1 MSKHS
6 EHSSYREKL
15 IEHLFVG
22 ELLKISWLDGD
33 CQLEVAKP
41 EVDNSGY
48 DVIAEANR
56 VIRHIQLKAS
66 YIGGKTSRQKIHVK
80 LAEKPSGCVVWI
92 YFDKETL
99 SLGPFYFF
107 GRAPGEPLPD
117 IQDAKTAKHTKGDQ
131 DGHKAD
137 RPNIREL
144 NKGSFTKYDTVQD
157 MYKALFGTSQQMIV
171 VASNNKS

>member
-6 EHSSYREKL
+6 EHSSYSREKL

-22 ELLKISWLDGD
+22 ELLKLSWINGD

-56 VIRHIQLKAS
+56 VVRHIQLKTS
-66 YIGGKTSRQKIHVK
+66 YIGGKTSRQKVHVK

-92 YFDKETL
+92 YFNEDTL
-99 SLGPFYFF
+99 ELGPFYFF
-107 GRAPGEPLPD
+107 GGKPGEPLPG
-117 IQDAKTAKHTKGDQ
+117 IEGAKVARHTKGDQ
-131 DGHKAD
+131 VGYKAE

-144 NKGSFTKYDTVQD
+144 NKGVFTCFESVEALYSI
-157 MYKALFGTSQQMIV
+157 LFG
-171 VASNNKS
+171 NNA

>member
-22 ELLKISWLDGD
+22 ELLKLSWINGD

-56 VIRHIQLKAS
+56 VVRHIQLKTS
-66 YIGGKTSRQKIHVK
+66 YIGGKTSRQKVHVK

-92 YFDKETL
+92 YFNEDTL
-99 SLGPFYFF
+99 ELGPFYFF
-107 GRAPGEPLPD
+107 GGKPGEPLPG
-117 IQDAKTAKHTKGDQ
+117 IEGAKVARHTKGDQ
-131 DGHKAD
+131 VGYKAE

-144 NKGSFTKYDTVQD
+144 NKGVFTCFESVEALYSV
-157 MYKALFGTSQQMIV
+157 LFG
-171 VASNNKS
+171 NNA